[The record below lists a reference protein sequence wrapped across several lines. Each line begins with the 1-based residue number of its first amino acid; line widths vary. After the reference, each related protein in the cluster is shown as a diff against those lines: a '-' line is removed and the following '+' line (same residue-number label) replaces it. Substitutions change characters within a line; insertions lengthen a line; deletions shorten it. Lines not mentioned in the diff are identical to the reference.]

1 MALCQDLAGAH
12 QGATCPRQAP
22 SAPGVALACPRS
34 SCGPGPA
41 DAGSPQEDTCPTPSR
56 PGGPDRRPR
65 PHHRGRPRR
74 PAGGPRPRQL
84 RTRAKELRRGVHR
97 GAPADVALLAAHHP
111 RWAGLAASD
120 PARAEVT
127 LRDAQLAL
135 ARSLGF
141 EGWQALVQR
150 VGRRRV
156 EERGMHR
163 WFAVEFNNE
172 VWDLIDAGVG
182 PVSPEADR
190 DLVLY
195 GAYASA
201 RHWTE
206 CGGPAQQARAEHLVA
221 RACLA
226 VGDPAGRAAACS
238 SLPRP
243 RAGTPGRRRR
253 LGRPVRSRG
262 ARPGARGDRRRRRG
276 RGGTAT
282 SRVRLTAEVA
292 DALDREVLEGTV
304 AAGPWFGLE
313 ARG

>member
-1 MALCQDLAGAH
+1 MSHRHDPADPTADHDHTTADG
-12 QGATCPRQAP
+12 P
-22 SAPGVALACPRS
+22 VAL
-34 SCGPGPA
+34 PA
-41 DAGSPQEDTCPTPSR
+41 D
-56 PGGPDRRPR
+56 PDL
-65 PHHRGRPRR
+65 
-74 PAGGPRPRQL
+74 RQL
-84 RTRAKELRRGVHR
+84 RIRAKELRRGVHR

-226 VGDPAGRAAACS
+226 VGDPAGGLRHARRCLDLVLAHPDDVADWDAPFGHEALARALAAT
-238 SLPRP
+238 
-243 RAGTPGRRRR
+243 GDVT
-253 LGRPVRSRG
+253 G
-262 ARPGARGDRRRRRG
+262 ARRHRDLAL
-276 RGGTAT
+276 
-282 SRVRLTAEVA
+282 RLTAEVA

-304 AAGPWFGLE
+304 ARGPWFGLE